1 MAIFPDRPS
10 QQSTDVCAIL
20 KQCVEKHP
28 ELRVGQIIVAAT
40 KTIDVF
46 HMPDEELA
54 RKLNEYL
61 WCYRETR
68 E

>member
-1 MAIFPDRPS
+1 MAFPDRPS
-10 QQSTDVCAIL
+10 RDGLDVCDIL
-20 KQCVEKHP
+20 KQCVEKYP

-46 HMPDEELA
+46 NMPNEELA

-61 WCYRETR
+61 WCYRESR
-68 E
+68 G

>member
-1 MAIFPDRPS
+1 MCD
-10 QQSTDVCAIL
+10 IL

-46 HMPDEELA
+46 NMPNEELA

-61 WCYRETR
+61 WCYRESR
-68 E
+68 D